1 MKPLI
6 IIPARMASTR
16 LFGKPLADIHGK
28 PMIIHVV
35 ERAIAAHLGP
45 VFVATDHQDIADA
58 VEKHGF
64 NAVLTRE
71 HHHSGSDRIYEAL
84 MKIDPK
90 SQYDVIVNVQGD
102 LPSLPGKNIVAA
114 LAPLQNA
121 ETDITTLGAVITKD
135 SEKPNPNVVKI
146 IGSPIGE
153 NRLRALYFTRAQ
165 APYGPGPLYH
175 HIGLYCYRRRALE
188 KFIKLPPSALEMREK
203 LEQLRALENNLRI
216 DVEIIQTVPLGVD
229 TAEDLDY
236 ARQLLA
242 PSR

>member
-1 MKPLI
+1 MTPLI

-35 ERAIAAHLGP
+35 ERAIASQLGP
-45 VFVATDHQDIADA
+45 VFVATDHQDIAEA
-58 VEKHGF
+58 VEKRGF
-64 NAVLTRE
+64 NAVLTKE
-71 HHHSGSDRIYEAL
+71 DHQSGSDRIYEAL

-102 LPSLPGKNIVAA
+102 LPSLPSKNIVAA
-114 LAPLQNA
+114 LAPLQNVS
-121 ETDITTLGAVITKD
+121 TDITTLGAVITKE
-135 SEKPNPNVVKI
+135 SEKINSNVVKI

-153 NRLRALYFTRAQ
+153 SRLRALYFTRAQ

-175 HIGLYCYRRRALE
+175 HIGLYCYRRQALE
-188 KFIKLPPSALEMREK
+188 KFVKLAPSALEKRER
-203 LEQLRALENNLRI
+203 LEQLRALENGLRI

-236 ARQLLA
+236 ARKLLA